1 MNDYERELIKSA
13 RNGSVAAYE
22 ELIKPHQS
30 RIYSFMFSKCGNE
43 FEACQLTQE
52 VFVKVFESLVSKRG
66 SGSPI
71 CDFYRCADEIS
82 QQIGCVSKEKVLIA
96 NM

>member
-1 MNDYERELIKSA
+1 MNNHERQLIKSA
-13 RNGSVAAYE
+13 QNGCVAAYE

-30 RIYSFMFSKCGNE
+30 RIYSFLLNECGNE

-52 VFVKVFESLVSKRG
+52 VFVKVFESLVSRQG
-66 SGSPI
+66 SGSLI
-71 CDFYRCADEIS
+71 CDIYRTADEVS
-82 QQIGCVSKEKVLIA
+82 QQIGCISKERVLIA

>member
-1 MNDYERELIKSA
+1 MNDHERELIKSA
-13 RNGSVAAYE
+13 QNGCVAAYE

-30 RIYSFMFSKCGNE
+30 RVYSFLLSECGNE

-66 SGSPI
+66 SGSLA
-71 CDFYRCADEIS
+71 CDIYRCANEIS
-82 QQIGCVSKEKVLIA
+82 QQIGCISKEKVLIA
-96 NM
+96 NL